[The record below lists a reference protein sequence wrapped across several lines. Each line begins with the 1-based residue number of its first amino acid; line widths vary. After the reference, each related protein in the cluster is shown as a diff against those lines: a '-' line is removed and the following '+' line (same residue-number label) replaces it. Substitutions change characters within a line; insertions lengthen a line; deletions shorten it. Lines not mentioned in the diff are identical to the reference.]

1 MVHYTGINVKDP
13 LYMLFEQ
20 KSRRKS
26 PYAGG
31 PRGSFGAPHLHL
43 SKFFSYMIMIGNSQ
57 YFSSS

>member
-31 PRGSFGAPHLHL
+31 PRGSFGSPHLLL
-43 SKFFSYMIMIGNSQ
+43 SKFFFLYD
-57 YFSSS
+57 YDRE